1 VILVD
6 TSVWVGFFKGSS
18 EASFVADMIRANTAF
33 LHPLVYGEL
42 LLGGISGENES
53 LLRAL
58 SCIEPSSTDRIYRFI
73 KNNSLPGRGVGWV
86 DAAIL
91 CSIHTM
97 DVELATF
104 DQTLRSYA
112 ETLGVPCCAKG

>member
-6 TSVWVGFFKGSS
+6 TSVWVGFFKGSP
-18 EASFVADMIRANTAF
+18 EAKFVADKVRENTAL

-42 LLGGISGENES
+42 LLGGLSDENES

-58 SCIEPSSTDRIYRFI
+58 PPLEPLSPNQIHRFI
-73 KNNSLPGRGVGWV
+73 KSNLLPGRGVGWV

-91 CSIHTM
+91 SSIHGAE
-97 DVELATF
+97 VELATF
-104 DQTLRSYA
+104 DQTLRSCAEALGISRYA
-112 ETLGVPCCAKG
+112 MG